1 MRKFLGFIR
10 FTFYISLIA
19 IIVFF
24 CVRYFNYYKVTFV
37 IDDIALTKIV
47 KKGEILKELDEPQ
60 KEGHTFLYW
69 MDDSIIIDDEYAVN
83 YDAVL
88 YAVFEKNSE
97 IESYYVSF
105 DSDSGSTV
113 ESQVLNKGDTV
124 VEPAIPKKDGYIF
137 KEWQLDGKPYD
148 FNTPVV
154 NDIVLKATYIKK
166 ALKKYEVVFN
176 THGGTKIASK
186 YVAENGIVKMP
197 SNPVRNG
204 YIFKE
209 WQLNGKKFDFNTK
222 VTSDITLNA
231 VYSIDNREVY
241 VVKFD
246 TKGGNTIND
255 QFVRSGEKIT
265 IPSNPIKKGYKFS
278 NWIYNNEAYNFSTKV
293 TNNMTLKAVY
303 VKVENKTQSGTK
315 IIRQY
320 KSDTLKYWIENKGT
334 YAITHIWVKDAYNQF
349 NVGIKEPF
357 PQLATSNS
365 IMSYVSK
372 SKNYM
377 NKEMIGSNASGIVS
391 NAFYVKVAQAMP
403 EWKNSSISPAV
414 LVDGKVKRSFTNI
427 SIPKLG
433 VQTYG
438 LKSDGYFN
446 YYYLSHY
453 NDVAANELEFNKMIK
468 DGVRNTFAFGPVLIH
483 NGVINNNL
491 KHDNNIRQAIGQI
504 DKNNFVLITTTTA
517 NRSKGLSHS
526 SLASIMK
533 ELKCIEAYNL
543 DGGGSASLIY
553 KPKGSATTKSV
564 LYTSRAVA
572 DIIYFVE

>member
-24 CVRYFNYYKVTFV
+24 CVRYFNYFKVTFV
-37 IDDIALTKIV
+37 VDDIAYTKIV
-47 KKGEILKELDEPQ
+47 KKGEILKDLDEPI

-69 MDDSIIIDDEYAVN
+69 TDDSTIIDNEYAVN
-83 YDAVL
+83 YDTVL
-88 YAVFEKNSE
+88 LAVFEKDAE

-105 DSDSGSTV
+105 DSAGGSVV
-113 ESQVLNKGDTV
+113 EGQVLNKGDTI
-124 VEPAIPKKDGYIF
+124 VEPVVPTKDGYIF
-137 KEWQLDGKPYD
+137 KEWQLNGKPYD
-148 FNTPVV
+148 FNTPID
-154 NDIVLKATYIKK
+154 NDVTLKATYIKRT
-166 ALKKYEVVFN
+166 AKKYVVTFN
-176 THGGTKIASK
+176 TNGGTKIANK
-186 YVAENGIVKMP
+186 NIAEKGVVKMP
-197 SNPVRNG
+197 NNPVKDG

-209 WQLNGKKFDFNTK
+209 WQLNGKKYDFNTK
-222 VTSDITLNA
+222 ITKDITLNA
-231 VYSIDNREVY
+231 VYDVDNRELY

-246 TKGGNTIND
+246 TKGGTTIKE
-255 QFVRSGEKIT
+255 QYVRSGGKIT
-265 IPSNPIKKGYKFS
+265 IPSNPLKEGYKFS

-293 TNNMTLKAVY
+293 TSNMVLTAVY
-303 VKVENKTQSGTK
+303 VKVENNTPSTK
-315 IIRQY
+315 IIREY
-320 KSDTLKYWIENKGT
+320 ASDTLKYKIEDKGA

-504 DKNNFVLITTTTA
+504 DKNNFVLITTTTT

-553 KPKGSATTKSV
+553 KPKGSNTSKSV